1 MKKIFNAI
9 RQWRLRR
16 RERKLLRDALNV
28 MTADQL
34 RYFVRSEYPELGDV
48 MDTSF
53 LSRREEP

>member
-1 MKKIFNAI
+1 MIAKIYRAI
-9 RQWRLRR
+9 RLWRLKR
-16 RERKLLRDALNV
+16 RERKLIRDALSV

-53 LSRREEP
+53 LNRRE